1 MSANYILH
9 VGYTLTDPNIKTK
22 LEPYIGDKVDNLRWE
37 PYTAVMFH
45 RNTQQT
51 DMKTWYDKRTHKE
64 DPTIIGF
71 LKQLYISKKYIV
83 AEVTIE
89 SRWEYITLL
98 STATTPLID
107 IKRLANNGTLGKP
120 IILDPHIQLEF
131 KPYCEINENK

>member
-22 LEPYIGDKVDNLRWE
+22 LEPHIGDKVDELRYE

-45 RNTQQT
+45 RSAKQT
-51 DMKTWYDKRTHKE
+51 DMKTWYDKRIHKA

-71 LKQLYISKKYIV
+71 LKRLFVSKKYIV
-83 AEVTIE
+83 AELTIE

-98 STATTPLID
+98 CTANTPLIE
-107 IKRLANNGTLGKP
+107 IKRLANSGALGEP

-131 KPYCEINENK
+131 KPYCENDRK